1 MAGAAARRQCHRSRG
16 SSCTEGARHRRL
28 EISGPFWIRQV
39 YSRRGALHDHL
50 LSVQAEAGCRSSAG
64 IACNKM
70 LAKLASG
77 LHKPDDQTI
86 LPPSVAA
93 AFIAPLPVRCSTLA
107 KLPNAARS

>member
-1 MAGAAARRQCHRSRG
+1 MLLGA
-16 SSCTEGARHRRL
+16 
-28 EISGPFWIRQV
+28 W
-39 YSRRGALHDHL
+39 HDQL
-50 LSVQAEAGCRSSAG
+50 PTLQAEAGYRSSAG

-93 AFIAPLPVRCSTLA
+93 AFIAPLPVRCSTWPSFEHCHQPDHEPTVDRLG
-107 KLPNAARS
+107 LQ